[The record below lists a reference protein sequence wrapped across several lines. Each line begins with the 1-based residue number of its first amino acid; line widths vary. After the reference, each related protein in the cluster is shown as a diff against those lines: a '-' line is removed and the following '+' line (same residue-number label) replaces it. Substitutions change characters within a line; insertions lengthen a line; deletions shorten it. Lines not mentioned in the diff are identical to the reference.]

1 MGRAGAGGGDS
12 GGYSSGGHSNDRISG
27 GHHVSSGG
35 SGDSHRAGNYRTS
48 SGYSDNDDLY
58 DDSGFIN
65 WIFDKIFPS
74 WIIVWIFDKIFP
86 EKPSPSP
93 PPGEFDFTMGS
104 YRPSD
109 EYLEKQKRK
118 KRDETL
124 QSLIIMLV
132 TGLFALFCS
141 IVFIG
146 FIALVSGI
154 GSGGSSVPK
163 SSYNRERINTG
174 VAFQNDCIV
183 DEIGWFDNIPKVERR
198 IRYFYKETGIQPY
211 IVLHKYDS
219 SLTTDAEKEAYAK
232 KYYADNIKNEGTFL
246 FMYFAEQDTD
256 DDVGY
261 MCYVNGKQVT
271 SVMDSEAVEIFWAYV
286 DNNWYSN
293 MSTDDMFVTIF
304 DKTADRIMTKTT
316 TGADVGK
323 KVVTLLILIVVFSGV
338 LVVMRVRRK
347 HEHERAEETERIL
360 NTPLRSSEDDLAD
373 KYLNK

>member
-1 MGRAGAGGGDS
+1 MGRAGAGGS
-12 GGYSSGGHSNDRISG
+12 GGHSSGGHSSSRISG
-27 GHHVSSGG
+27 GHHVSSEG
-35 SGDSHRAGNYRTS
+35 SSHRAGSGSSYRAS
-48 SGYSDNDDLY
+48 SGYSHSDFNIGYDL
-58 DDSGFIN
+58 GR
-65 WIFDKIFPS
+65 
-74 WIIVWIFDKIFP
+74 VLGRMA
-86 EKPSPSP
+86 SP
-93 PPGEFDFTMGS
+93 PPPPPGH
-104 YRPSD
+104 Y
-109 EYLEKQKRK
+109 
-118 KRDETL
+118 
-124 QSLIIMLV
+124 
-132 TGLFALFCS
+132 
-141 IVFIG
+141 
-146 FIALVSGI
+146 I
-154 GSGGSSVPK
+154 GSMGMPYPTRQPRVRRRSPFSIFLYVLLFIILWSTILSLLAGGNSSIPK
-163 SSYNRERINTG
+163 SSYNREKINTG

-198 IRYFYKETGIQPY
+198 IRYFYKETGVQPY
-211 IVLHKYDS
+211 IVLHRYDS
-219 SLTTDAEKEAYAK
+219 SLTTDTEKEAYAK

-256 DDVGY
+256 NDVGY

-323 KVVTLLILIVVFSGV
+323 KVVTLLIVVVVIGGV

-360 NTPLRSSEDDLAD
+360 NTPLRSSEDDLVD
-373 KYLNK
+373 KYLNKQNKRR

>member
-1 MGRAGAGGGDS
+1 MGRAGAGGDS
-12 GGYSSGGHSNDRISG
+12 DDYSYSSGGHSSDRVSG

-35 SGDSHRAGNYRTS
+35 SSHRAGSDSSFRAS
-48 SGYSDNDDLY
+48 SGYSHSD
-58 DDSGFIN
+58 
-65 WIFDKIFPS
+65 FDIGY
-74 WIIVWIFDKIFP
+74 VLGRVLGRMA
-86 EKPSPSP
+86 SP
-93 PPGEFDFTMGS
+93 PPPPPGHYMGGMGMPYPTRQPRVRRRS
-104 YRPSD
+104 PFSIFLYVLLFIILWSTV
-109 EYLEKQKRK
+109 L
-118 KRDETL
+118 
-124 QSLIIMLV
+124 SLL
-132 TGLFALFCS
+132 TGGNSS
-141 IVFIG
+141 I
-146 FIALVSGI
+146 
-154 GSGGSSVPK
+154 PK
-163 SSYNRERINTG
+163 SSYNREKINTG

-211 IVLHKYDS
+211 IVLHRYDS
-219 SLTTDAEKEAYAK
+219 SLTTEAEKEAYAK
-232 KYYADNIKNEGTFL
+232 KYYSDNIKNEGTFL

-256 DDVGY
+256 NDVGY

-304 DKTADRIMTKTT
+304 DKTADCIMTKTT

-323 KVVTLLILIVVFSGV
+323 KVVTLLIVVVVIGGV